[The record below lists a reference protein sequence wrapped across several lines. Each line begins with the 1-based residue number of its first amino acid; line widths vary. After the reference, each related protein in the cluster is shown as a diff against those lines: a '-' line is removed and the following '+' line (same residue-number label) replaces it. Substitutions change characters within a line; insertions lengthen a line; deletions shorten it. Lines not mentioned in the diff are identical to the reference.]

1 MLVTFFLTEITVNF
15 KNVLRVYHF
24 ADVVKGLLEYTLGEE
39 LMLFGVLRNK
49 TSSLSHSL
57 YLNNLLLSQ
66 LHFNIIGPEI
76 III

>member
-15 KNVLRVYHF
+15 KNVLRVYHL
-24 ADVVKGLLEYTLGEE
+24 ADVVKGLLEYTLREE
-39 LMLFGVLRNK
+39 LMLFGVLRNI
-49 TSSLSHSL
+49 TSNLSHSL